1 MNYFIKGLDL
11 GGMQEPDFT
20 GDVKLAF
27 TDLATIST
35 MQEKLSELFEREHVL
50 KESDIA
56 ETRKQVIQLEDVMFH
71 CLARINVGLR
81 KARMAETRETSGRG
95 AMGQKPTPASSGK
108 IHGNQFCP
116 CGSGKKYK
124 KCCGLTH

>member
-11 GGMQEPDFT
+11 GGLQEPDFT

-27 TDLATIST
+27 TDLATASS
-35 MQEKLSELFEREHVL
+35 MQEKLLEMFERDKTA

-56 ETRKQVIQLEDVMFH
+56 ESRTHVAQLEEVMFH
-71 CLARINVGLR
+71 CVARINAGLR
-81 KARMAETRETSGRG
+81 KARMSEAREMSGWGRPG
-95 AMGQKPTPASSGK
+95 EKPAPARTAK
-108 IHGNQFCP
+108 VHANQFCP

-124 KCCGLTH
+124 KCCAGSA